1 MQALAQNKQ
10 KIYYALFSGTEAYTD
25 ADGLYTGEKNVVYG
39 EPKSVFINVSWAKGA
54 VDVSR
59 GMAHLE
65 EYGIDSDYAA
75 VMVTDDVKCPID
87 ETAVLWIGIS
97 PKDAQGN
104 DVPYN
109 YTVLRRLP
117 SLNSVTYV
125 CREVDVK

>member
-1 MQALAQNKQ
+1 MQALFQNKQ
-10 KIYYALFSGTEAYTD
+10 KIYYALYSGTEKHTD
-25 ADGLYTGEKNVVYG
+25 ADGLYTGEKSVAYTA
-39 EPKSVFINVSWAKGA
+39 PKGVLMNVSFAKGA
-54 VDVSR
+54 VDISR

-97 PKDAQGN
+97 PIDAQGN